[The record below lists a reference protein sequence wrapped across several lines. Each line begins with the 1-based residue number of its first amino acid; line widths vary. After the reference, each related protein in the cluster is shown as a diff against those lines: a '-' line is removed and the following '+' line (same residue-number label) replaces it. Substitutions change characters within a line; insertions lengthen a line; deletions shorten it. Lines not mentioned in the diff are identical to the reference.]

1 MLELQENVVD
11 KVINQGGLPVNS
23 CLLEMLLFLAD
34 RDRLVIFFNFSNIH
48 LDLYSI
54 LYFNECIHA
63 IHLKTRT

>member
-34 RDRLVIFFNFSNIH
+34 RDRLVIFFLIFQTYI
-48 LDLYSI
+48 
-54 LYFNECIHA
+54 
-63 IHLKTRT
+63 